1 MTAKIY
7 IVRFYHTDSSEI
19 EDRQWG
25 IIEAASDHF
34 GLFGIGDADIYSRI
48 ELIEHDWD
56 THTEKVLDSKA
67 FPAG

>member
-7 IVRFYHTDSSEI
+7 IVRFYHTDGSKI

-25 IIEAASDHF
+25 IIEAARDHF
-34 GLFGIGDADIYSRI
+34 DRFGTGDADICTRI

-67 FPAG
+67 FRAG